1 MSDFSEVLPKVFIGN
16 AAASKDSNF
25 FTQYKISHVINITE
39 QEPNYFDVKNDDL
52 RHGKVTYLHLP
63 VSDKCSS
70 LLSSYFAQTNA
81 FIENCLSSQTNAL
94 LIHCKCGVSRS
105 PTVLLAYLVHVRRM
119 TLSAALNLVRKRRR
133 RIRPNVGF
141 FLQLLQ
147 VEKDTHHTYSNG
159 SWVPSIYP
167 HVYCEMPE
175 QTWLLM
181 MKINGPNEL
190 PGQISEK
197 QFKLLGKMAF
207 RGRKKRKR

>member
-1 MSDFSEVLPKVFIGN
+1 MSDFSEVIPNIFIGN
-16 AAASKDSNF
+16 AAAARDPKF
-25 FTQYKISHVINITE
+25 FNQHKISHVINVTE
-39 QEPNYFDVKNDDL
+39 KEPNHFEQKIDDL
-52 RHGKVTYLHLP
+52 RQSKVVYLHLP

-70 LLSSYFAQTNA
+70 TLSAYFAQTNA
-81 FIENCLSSQTNAL
+81 FIKDCLSSETNAL

-105 PTVLLAYLVHVRRM
+105 STVLLAFLVQVRGM
-119 TLSAALNLVRKRRR
+119 TLSNALNLVRKKRR
-133 RIRPNVGF
+133 RIRPNIGF

-147 VEKDTHHTYSNG
+147 VEKDTHG
-159 SWVPSIYP
+159 SVGSGTWVPSIYP

-181 MKINGPNEL
+181 MKINKPDEL

-197 QFKLLGKMAF
+197 QFKLLAKMAF